1 MSDDPEGHFEI
12 YVGQAFER
20 VVADQIEFLT
30 RTVPF
35 HQ

>member
-12 YVGQAFER
+12 YVGQPFER

-30 RTVPF
+30 RNVPL